1 MRNYTTRNLTS
12 LEAEQM
18 FKKILEFFVPSSK
31 KQNKRNPGKQGRSK
45 RKIASTRIGELG
57 EHKINIQLDQL
68 PKECKYLSDILIV
81 NSKSKTGYSQTD
93 HVVITPYGLF
103 VIETKNY
110 NGEIKG
116 NKIDKYWTVSNRFK
130 MYNPFMQNYGH
141 IKALEQILSECT
153 PLTFVSMISFTM
165 RCRFSI
171 DPELRKIHSNDLIVY
186 DVELSEFIQRKLLRF
201 KAESPEPTL
210 GESQINRIYE
220 LIQNANITDP
230 TVRNEHN
237 KKASEHKKASTR

>member
-1 MRNYTTRNLTS
+1 M
-12 LEAEQM
+12 
-18 FKKILEFFVPSSK
+18 
-31 KQNKRNPGKQGRSK
+31 GG
-45 RKIASTRIGELG
+45 LG

-68 PKECKYLSDILIV
+68 PKDCKYLSDILII
-81 NSKSKTGYSQTD
+81 NPKSKTGYSQTD

-103 VIETKNY
+103 IIETKNY

-116 NKIDKYWTVSNRFK
+116 NKNDKYWSVSNRFK

-141 IKALEQILSECT
+141 IKALEQVLSEFK
-153 PLTFVSMISFTM
+153 PLTFISMISFTM
-165 RCRFSI
+165 RCRFSV

-201 KAESPEPTL
+201 KAESPESTL

-220 LIQNANITDP
+220 IIENANITDP
-230 TVRNEHN
+230 MIRNEHN
-237 KKASEHKKASTR
+237 KKASENKKASTK